1 MMEHLHSSTSFYNNY
16 EEREDAFR
24 ELVDFKLARRYGG
37 PALFW
42 KDFGLIS
49 RNILASWENE
59 FISYITSNPRDCLAF
74 ATARQV
80 LMAAFM
86 STDKAADE
94 KQILAVVSRFGIADQ
109 LSQPIRTLS
118 GGETVKL
125 ALAKT
130 YVTMAS
136 CSSVVISSPFTWLS
150 AGNRHLLEG
159 MVRQSQCSGKKV
171 SILALDGE
179 DDLTPA
185 TPDDPFSMPAQ
196 GGLTFS
202 LHMSDVKIPLA
213 LSLNPLAATVP
224 HAAID
229 DTCLELESPC
239 LVAGD
244 NGQGKSLV
252 ARALA
257 GSLPLKGKAKA
268 FIKGAMVEGTASLLF
283 QDVLTQ
289 TLLRS
294 FGVLAGGGKGVSRQ
308 TILATYTAIRDE
320 YKLAV
325 ENKRVSRVVPINEP
339 GGNSHTLLD
348 IKAILVAARLAALPA
363 ALILDEPDWGL
374 SRQSGIAFVS
384 AVLSVAHRQG
394 TPVIL
399 ISHKPWWQP
408 VMRSCISVSRTNI
421 VRSEHT
427 DDPVFTVHL
436 DTIEQLGHEL
446 EN

>member
-1 MMEHLHSSTSFYNNY
+1 MMEPLHSSTSFYNNY

-24 ELVDFKLARRYGG
+24 KLVKFKLARRYGG

-49 RNILASWENE
+49 RNILTSRGNE

-86 STDKAADE
+86 STGKAADE
-94 KQILAVVSRFGIADQ
+94 NQVLAVVSRFGIADQ

-130 YVTMAS
+130 YVTMES

-159 MVRQSQCSGKKV
+159 MVRKSECSAKKV

-185 TPDDPFSMPAQ
+185 TLDDPFSMPAQ

-202 LHMSDVKIPLA
+202 LHMADVRIPLA

-257 GSLPLKGKAKA
+257 GSLPLKGKA
-268 FIKGAMVEGTASLLF
+268 FIKGVEVEGTASLLF

-294 FGVLAGGGKGVSRQ
+294 FDVLAGGGKGVSRQ
-308 TILATYTAIRDE
+308 AILAVYAAIRDE
-320 YKLAV
+320 YKRAV
-325 ENKRVSRVVPINEP
+325 ENKRLSRMVLINEP
-339 GGNSHTLLD
+339 GDNSHTLLD
-348 IKAILVAARLAALPA
+348 IKSILVAARLAAFPA

-408 VMRSCISVSRTNI
+408 VMRSCISVSRTNA
-421 VRSEHT
+421 VRSESS

-436 DTIEQLGHEL
+436 DTIEKLDHEL

>member
-1 MMEHLHSSTSFYNNY
+1 MMETLHSCTSFFNDY
-16 EEREDAFR
+16 EQREDAFR
-24 ELVDFKLARRYGG
+24 QLVDFKLARRYRG

-42 KDFGLIS
+42 KDFSLIS
-49 RNILASWENE
+49 RNILTSRGNDS
-59 FISYITSNPRDCLAF
+59 ISFITSNPRDCLAF

-86 STDKAADE
+86 SAGKTADE
-94 KQILAVVSRFGIADQ
+94 NQVLEVVSRFGIADQ

-130 YVTMAS
+130 YVAMES
-136 CSSVVISSPFTWLS
+136 CSNVVISSPFTWLA
-150 AGNRHLLEG
+150 AGNRYLLEEI
-159 MVRQSQCSGKKV
+159 VRQDGGSGRKI

-179 DDLTPA
+179 DDLSPA
-185 TPDDPFSMPAQ
+185 TPDDPFSQPTQ

-202 LHMSDVKIPLA
+202 LNMSQVRIPLA
-213 LSLNPLAATVP
+213 LSLNPLADTVP

-229 DTCLELESPC
+229 DACLQLESPC
-239 LVAGD
+239 MVTGD

-257 GSLPLKGKAKA
+257 GSLTIRGRA
-268 FIKGAMVEGTASLLF
+268 FIKGADVEGTASLLF

-294 FGVLAGGGKGVSRQ
+294 FEVLAGGGRGVSRQ
-308 TILATYTAIRDE
+308 AILAIYAKIRNE
-320 YKLAV
+320 YRLAAERKRLSELSQINDSI
-325 ENKRVSRVVPINEP
+325 ENQ
-339 GGNSHTLLD
+339 HTLLD
-348 IKAILVAARLAALPA
+348 IKVILVAARLAAYPA

-384 AVLSVAHRQG
+384 AVLSVAHHQG
-394 TPVIL
+394 TPVML

-408 VMRSCISVSRTNI
+408 VVRSCISVSRSSADSSI
-421 VRSEHT
+421 SP
-427 DDPVFTVHL
+427 DAPVFTVHL
-436 DTIEQLGHEL
+436 DATEVRP
-446 EN
+446 

>member
-1 MMEHLHSSTSFYNNY
+1 MEALHSRTSFFTNY

-24 ELVDFKLARRYGG
+24 KLVDFKLARRYGG

-42 KDFGLIS
+42 KDFRHIS
-49 RNILASWENE
+49 RSILTSRKHD
-59 FISYITSNPRDCLAF
+59 FISSITSNPRDCLAF

-80 LMAAFM
+80 LMAALM
-86 STDKAADE
+86 STGKAADE
-94 KQILAVVSRFGIADQ
+94 KQVLAVLSRFELTDQ

-130 YVTMAS
+130 YVAMES

-150 AGNRHLLEG
+150 VGNRHLLEELA
-159 MVRQSQCSGKKV
+159 RQSECSGKKV
-171 SILALDGE
+171 SILALAGE
-179 DDLTPA
+179 DDLSPA
-185 TPDDPFSMPAQ
+185 RPEDPFSPPEQ

-202 LHMSDVKIPLA
+202 LQMSDARIPLA
-213 LSLNPLAATVP
+213 LSINPLAETVP
-224 HAAID
+224 HAAFA

-239 LVAGD
+239 LLAGE

-257 GSLPLKGKAKA
+257 GSLPLKGKA
-268 FIKGAMVEGTASLLF
+268 FIKGVEREGTASLLF

-294 FGVLAGGGKGVSRQ
+294 FEVLAGGGKGVSREN
-308 TILATYTAIRDE
+308 ILAVYTKIKDQYTA
-320 YKLAV
+320 AV
-325 ENKRVSRVVPINEP
+325 ENKGVAGLDQINEP
-339 GGNSHTLLD
+339 VRDFHTLLD
-348 IKAILVAARLAALPA
+348 VKALLVAVRLAAVPA

-399 ISHKPWWQP
+399 ISHKPWWRP
-408 VMRSCISVSRTNI
+408 VMRSCISVSRTNT
-421 VRSEHT
+421 VRSDSA
-427 DDPVFTVHL
+427 DDPVFTIHFNTSETL
-436 DTIEQLGHEL
+436 NHEL
-446 EN
+446 EK